1 MTLPASTLSPVEDPA
16 PSGPD
21 VAVRLAGVSVA
32 FNGATIL
39 SDVNLEVRRGEFV
52 ALIGP
57 SGGGKSTLLRV
68 IAGLLKADR
77 GEVETAGQP
86 ALVFQDY
93 RLLPWRTVAGNVAL
107 PIELTGRG
115 GDARQM
121 LEQVGMAA
129 HAERHPHS
137 LSGGM
142 RARVAIARALAQDAE
157 VLLMDEPFAALDALV
172 RERFNLEL
180 RRLHHKDKRTTIFV
194 THSIREAVYLA
205 DRVVVLRDGRVHTV
219 MDTRHEGRLSAYTD
233 GLEASLRAEIG
244 LADSSVLPREPKSPR
259 RLPWEAF
266 GTAGLLALL
275 LLAWNVL
282 SSRVPALILPPPL
295 AVWGALLDN
304 AGGLARHAS
313 ATLSVTLLGT
323 LVAFAVGTPIGYAM
337 GRSRPV
343 QRLLSPFLVALQA
356 VPTVIIVPLLVV
368 WLGYGL
374 AARLTVTTLISVFP
388 IVVSTMVGT
397 REVGRVYR
405 EVFQTIGAPP
415 LRTFLKLELPGAL
428 PSVLGG
434 LRLTVTLALIGTVV
448 GEFVL
453 GGQGLGY
460 FANSE
465 RLNFR
470 IDNALAAVF
479 VVVALGLGLYGAVE
493 GLERWSLRYR
503 RRP

>member
-1 MTLPASTLSPVEDPA
+1 MILSVPSTLPTDDRVPDEPA
-16 PSGPD
+16 
-21 VAVRLAGVSVA
+21 VAVRLTGVSVA
-32 FNGATIL
+32 FGGATVL
-39 SDVNLEVRRGEFV
+39 DGVDLEVKQGEFV

-77 GEVETAGQP
+77 GEVDTSGQP

-93 RLLPWRTVAGNVAL
+93 RLLPWRTVQGNVAL
-107 PIELTGRG
+107 PAELTGRG
-115 GDARQM
+115 RDARQM

-244 LADSSVLPREPKSPR
+244 LADSSLLPREPKSPR
-259 RLPWEAF
+259 RLPWEVF
-266 GTAGLLALL
+266 GTAGLVVLL

-282 SSRVPALILPPPL
+282 SSRVSALILPPPL

-304 AGGLARHAS
+304 AALLTRHAG
-313 ATLSVTLLGT
+313 ATLSVTLLGI
-323 LVAFAVGTPIGYAM
+323 LVAFAIGTPLGYAM

-374 AARLTVTTLISVFP
+374 AARLTVTTLISIFP
-388 IVVSTMVGT
+388 IIVSTMVGT
-397 REVGRVYR
+397 REVGRIYR
-405 EVFQTIGAPP
+405 EVFQTMGAPP
-415 LRTFLKLELPGAL
+415 LKTFLKLELPGAL

-448 GEFVL
+448 GEFIL
-453 GGQGLGY
+453 QGQGLGY

-470 IDNALAAVF
+470 IANALAAVF
-479 VVVALGLGLYGAVE
+479 IVVALGLLLYGAVE